1 MMERYQNDR
10 RLQIATHR
18 DFLQLDPV
26 VVAQARSAGSGG
38 SSFSF
43 GGGSSSGGG
52 GGGSSW

>member
-1 MMERYQNDR
+1 MMERYQNNRDI
-10 RLQIATHR
+10 QMANHR

-26 VVAQARSAGSGG
+26 VVAQARNAGSGG

-43 GGGSSSGGG
+43 GGGSSAGGG